1 MNGDKTFTSTDAN
14 LAEFYSPG
22 PVIVVPK
29 DFQLL
34 WRAVSV

>member
-1 MNGDKTFTSTDAN
+1 MNGDKTFTSTDAD
-14 LAEFYSPG
+14 LAEFFSSG

-34 WRAVSV
+34 WRAISV